1 MSKQTLKLEVEWDF
15 GFLQRT
21 ANIPLNLK
29 IQCLWYLV
37 HEVSYGGSALAINS
51 NLATERN
58 GYIIVNRCKFYN
70 TTSAKEGGAINFYS
84 SKKIS
89 ITDCTFEKTESK
101 KDAHSIQVKGE
112 DIEIISSKFINC
124 SKILILMLQ
133 L

>member
-1 MSKQTLKLEVEWDF
+1 M
-15 GFLQRT
+15 
-21 ANIPLNLK
+21 
-29 IQCLWYLV
+29 
-37 HEVSYGGSALAINS
+37 AIDL

-89 ITDCTFEKTESK
+89 IADCTFEKTESK

-112 DIEIISSKFINC
+112 DIEIISSKFIDC
-124 SKILILMLQ
+124 SKILILMQQ